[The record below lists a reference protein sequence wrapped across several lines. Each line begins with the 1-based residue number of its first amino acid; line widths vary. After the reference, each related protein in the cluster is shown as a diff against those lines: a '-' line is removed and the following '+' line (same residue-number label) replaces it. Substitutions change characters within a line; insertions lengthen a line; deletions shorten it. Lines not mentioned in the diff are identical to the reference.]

1 LADRSTGISLT
12 GVLLVVAAT
21 MALPL
26 GATVATQLFP
36 VGGAWGVTT
45 VRLLLASVL
54 LLLIARPT
62 PWRWSAAAWRDVVLF
77 GISLAG
83 LNGFFFAAVERIPLG
98 VAVAIEFVGPLALAV
113 ILSTNRRDLIWIG
126 MAGIGLVVLG
136 IESLTGDVSFDVL
149 GIVYAALA
157 GLSWAF
163 YILLS
168 ARVGRR
174 LPGVEGLPMAT
185 LVAALVILPL
195 GFIGLVELIAAPEM
209 YWLALAMALLS
220 TVIPVSFEMAAL
232 RRLRRNT
239 FSILLS
245 LEPVFAALIGWVFLG
260 QTFGVLRGL
269 AILLIVGATIGI
281 TISTAR
287 LSSEVVE
294 QHDARKLQEGE
305 EDHTAATG

>member
-1 LADRSTGISLT
+1 MADRTAGISIT

-21 MALPL
+21 IALPL
-26 GATVATQLFP
+26 GASVATQLFP
-36 VGGAWGVTT
+36 IGGAWGVTT
-45 VRLLLASVL
+45 ARLVLASL
-54 LLLIARPT
+54 LLLFIARPT
-62 PWRWSAAAWRDVVLF
+62 PWRWNAAAWRDVVLF

-126 MAGIGLVVLG
+126 MAGVGLVVLG
-136 IESLTGDVSFDVL
+136 VESLAGDASFDVL
-149 GIVYAALA
+149 GLVYAALA
-157 GLSWAF
+157 GVSWAF

-168 ARVGRR
+168 ARVGKR
-174 LPGVEGLPMAT
+174 LPGVEGLPIAT
-185 LVAALVILPL
+185 LVAALVILPF
-195 GFIGLVELIAAPEM
+195 GFTGLIELVDSPQI

-232 RRLRRNT
+232 RRLPRNM

-245 LEPVFAALIGWVFLG
+245 LEPVFAAVIGWLLLD
-260 QTFGVLRGL
+260 QTFGMLRGV

-281 TISTAR
+281 TVTAAR
-287 LSSEVVE
+287 LSSEIVE
-294 QHDARKLQEGE
+294 QHNARKLQEGE
-305 EDHTAATG
+305 AGESAPSN

>member
-1 LADRSTGISLT
+1 MAGRTGGISVT

-21 MALPL
+21 ISLPL

-36 VGGAWGVTT
+36 TGGAWGVTT
-45 VRLLLASVL
+45 VRLILASVL
-54 LLLIARPT
+54 FLLIARPT
-62 PWRWSAAAWRDVVLF
+62 PWRWSRAAWRDIVLF

-113 ILSTNRRDLIWIG
+113 ILSTSRRDMIWIS
-126 MAGIGLVVLG
+126 MAGVGLVVLG
-136 IESLTGDVSFDVL
+136 VESLAGDTSFDVL
-149 GIVYAALA
+149 GLIYAALA
-157 GLSWAF
+157 GVSWAF

-174 LPGVEGLPMAT
+174 LPGVEGLPVTT
-185 LVAALVILPL
+185 LIAALVILP
-195 GFIGLVELIAAPEM
+195 FGLTGAIDLVNTPEL

-232 RRLRRNT
+232 RRLPRNT

-245 LEPVFAALIGWVFLG
+245 LEPVFAAALGWVLLD
-260 QTFGVLRGL
+260 QTFGTLRTFAIVL
-269 AILLIVGATIGI
+269 IIGATIGM
-281 TISTAR
+281 TLSAAR
-287 LSSEVVE
+287 LSSEVVD
-294 QHDARKLQEGE
+294 QRNAAKHDDDGVDPGLPRS
-305 EDHTAATG
+305 